1 LEVKD
6 DKAAKAPSKVD
17 PPAQPNRMVLLATE
31 REAVEKV
38 FKPKLIKATIDDGSN
53 LVADPVQLAEDLK
66 NNPLFTQMVGF
77 KEGLDEFENT
87 RPRRSCYYAKQNRRP
102 RRCCYR
108 STAWTAGLIRN
119 PALWPRLLS
128 DSHLSIVR

>member
-6 DKAAKAPSKVD
+6 DKGGKAPSKVD

-77 KEGLDEFENT
+77 KEGLDEFEKYSSE
-87 RPRRSCYYAKQNRRP
+87 RSCYYAKQNRRP

-108 STAWTAGLIRN
+108 STAGRWVNKKSGAVAKVAI
-119 PALWPRLLS
+119 
-128 DSHLSIVR
+128 